1 MSNEH
6 VIYEISFKSL
16 ITSKFE
22 VQTAA
27 VADDIILLFIPQDI
41 LHS

>member
-16 ITSKFE
+16 L
-22 VQTAA
+22 QTAA